1 MSLVSA
7 LGSQKQEYLCEFE
20 ASLVYQVSSRTARA
34 RQRSP
39 VLKNQNDDDD
49 YIDNDDIDDDDK
61 MMMIDDGWV
70 EK

>member
-34 RQRSP
+34 RHRNPGSKRKRNKASTGYFIFSCFSRKKKK
-39 VLKNQNDDDD
+39 KNFG
-49 YIDNDDIDDDDK
+49 K
-61 MMMIDDGWV
+61 
-70 EK
+70 